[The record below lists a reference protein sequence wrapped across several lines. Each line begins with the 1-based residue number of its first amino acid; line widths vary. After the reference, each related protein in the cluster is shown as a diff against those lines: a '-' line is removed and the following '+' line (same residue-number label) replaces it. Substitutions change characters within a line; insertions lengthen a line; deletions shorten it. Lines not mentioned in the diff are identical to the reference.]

1 MPMIEG
7 ALPED
12 AARLAARR
20 AHVSRQL
27 DLMLETRGPVA
38 VVRRL
43 VADLDAISED
53 LAKALRTAP
62 HESSRDAA

>member
-1 MPMIEG
+1 
-7 ALPED
+7 
-12 AARLAARR
+12 
-20 AHVSRQL
+20 VSRQL

-53 LAKALRTAP
+53 LAKALRNAP
-62 HESSRDAA
+62 PESSRDTA

>member
-1 MPMIEG
+1 MSMTESG
-7 ALPED
+7 APED

-43 VADLDAISED
+43 VADLDAISEE
-53 LAKALRTAP
+53 LARALRDDR
-62 HESSRDAA
+62 SQI